1 MSSDTPWFVYIL
13 QCRDNSLYTGI
24 TNDLPRRLD
33 EHNHSP
39 RASRYTRARRPVALV
54 YLEQADDRAQASR
67 REYELKQ
74 LARDEKIRLVTLS
87 HEHSRELLQQH
98 ADEAMPLENVRHT
111 PHKM

>member
-1 MSSDTPWFVYIL
+1 MSKTTPWFVYIL
-13 QCRDNSLYTGI
+13 QCRDLSLYTGI

-33 EHNHSP
+33 EHNRSP

-54 YLEQADDRAQASR
+54 YIEQAASRAQASR

-74 LARDEKIRLVTLS
+74 LPRADKIRLVTLS
-87 HEHSRELLQQH
+87 RPHSQALLRRH
-98 ADEAMPLENVRHT
+98 TADTMPLENVRDT